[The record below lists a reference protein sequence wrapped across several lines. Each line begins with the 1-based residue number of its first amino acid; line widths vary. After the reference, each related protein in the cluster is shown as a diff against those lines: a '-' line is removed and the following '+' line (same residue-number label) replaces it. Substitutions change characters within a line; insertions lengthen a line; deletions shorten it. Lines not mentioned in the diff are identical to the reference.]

1 MRWERDVRLAE
12 RVRWRIGG
20 PALRLGAAGSEPEL
34 AAALRDLA
42 PAEHLTLGWGANL
55 LVADRGVEPA
65 VLVLE
70 DGLDWI
76 RTGEGWI
83 EAGAGAGLPSL
94 VGEAR
99 RSGRAGWSF
108 LEAVPGSVGGGLRM
122 NAGSAETGLWD
133 RVIWADALTGSG
145 DRVRVERDGA
155 RPSYRRIE
163 LPESWV
169 FLAARFAAPPGDP
182 VAVEAEHRARRTA
195 KVETQ
200 VYDLPTC
207 GSVWKNP
214 GPPWGSAW
222 QLVERVGMRGAR
234 IGGAVITEKHA
245 NFIANV
251 AEATAEDVLALM
263 RETRRRV
270 LEETGARLEPEIRF
284 WGFDADELRSVGV
297 AA

>member
-1 MRWERDVRLAE
+1 MRWERDVSLAD

-20 PALRLGAAGSEPEL
+20 PARRLGTAGSDEDL
-34 AAALRDLA
+34 ADALRGLA

-65 VLVLE
+65 VLTLD
-70 DGLDWI
+70 DGLDWVRI
-76 RTGEGWI
+76 GEGWI

-94 VGEAR
+94 IGEAR
-99 RSGRAGWSF
+99 RAARSGWSF

-122 NAGSAETGLWD
+122 NAGSAETGIWD
-133 RVIWADALTGSG
+133 RVLWADARTADGE
-145 DRVRVERDGA
+145 RVRVGPDEAGA
-155 RPSYRRIE
+155 SYRRIA

-169 FLAARFAAPPGDP
+169 FVAARFEAPPGDP
-182 VAVEAEHRARRTA
+182 AGIEAEHRERRTV

-214 GPPWGSAW
+214 GSPWGSAW
-222 QLVERVGMRGAR
+222 ELVERVGMRGAR
-234 IGGAVITEKHA
+234 VGGAVITEKHA

-270 LEETGARLEPEIRF
+270 MEETGARLEPEIRF
-284 WGFDADELRSVGV
+284 WGFEADELRSVGV
-297 AA
+297 TS

>member
-1 MRWERDVRLAE
+1 MRWEPDVRLAE

-20 PALRLGAAGSEPEL
+20 PARRLGRVDSEAEL
-34 AAALRDLA
+34 IAALRELG
-42 PAEHLTLGWGANL
+42 PREHLTLGWGANL
-55 LVADRGVEPA
+55 LVADRGVAPA
-65 VLVLE
+65 VLVLAG
-70 DGLDWI
+70 DLDWI
-76 RTGEGWI
+76 RCGEDWL
-83 EAGAGAGLPSL
+83 EAGGGAGMPAL

-122 NAGSAETGLWD
+122 NAGSVDTGLWD
-133 RVIWADALTGSG
+133 RVAWVDAVTPDG
-145 DRVRVERDGA
+145 ERIRLGAEEA
-155 RPSYRRIE
+155 RPSYRRVE

-169 FLAARFAAPPGDP
+169 FVAARFAAPAGAPG
-182 VAVEAEHRARRTA
+182 AVESEHRARRTR

-200 VYDLPTC
+200 VYDLPSC

-222 QLVERVGMRGAR
+222 ELVERVGMRGAR

-251 AEATAEDVLALM
+251 AQATAEDVLALM

-270 LEETGARLEPEIRF
+270 LEELGANLEPEIRF
-284 WGFDADELRSVGV
+284 WGFTTDELRSVGV
-297 AA
+297 EP

>member
-1 MRWERDVRLAE
+1 MRWERDVRLAD

-20 PALRLGAAGSEPEL
+20 PARRLGTAGSEPEL
-34 AAALRDLA
+34 AAALRSLA
-42 PAEHLTLGWGANL
+42 PTEHLALGWGANL

-65 VLVLE
+65 VLAL
-70 DGLDWI
+70 DGDLDWI
-76 RTGEGWI
+76 RIGDGWI

-99 RSGRAGWSF
+99 RAARAGWSF

-122 NAGSAETGLWD
+122 NAGSAETGIWD
-133 RVIWADALTGSG
+133 RVIWADALTAEGE
-145 DRVRVERDGA
+145 RVRVAREDAGA
-155 RPSYRRIE
+155 SYRRIG
-163 LPESWV
+163 LSESWV
-169 FLAARFAAPPGDP
+169 FVAARFEARSGDAAGI
-182 VAVEAEHRARRTA
+182 EAEHRARRTV

-214 GPPWGSAW
+214 GPPWGPAW
-222 QLVERVGMRGAR
+222 ELVDRVGMRGAR
-234 IGGAVITEKHA
+234 VGGAVITEKHA

-251 AEATAEDVLALM
+251 AEAAAEDVLALM

-284 WGFDADELRSVGV
+284 WGFEADELRSVGV
-297 AA
+297 TS

>member
-1 MRWERDVRLAE
+1 MRWESDVPLAD

-20 PALRLGAAGSEPEL
+20 PARRLGSAGSAPEL
-34 AAALRDLA
+34 AAALRELA
-42 PAEHLTLGWGANL
+42 PADHLTLGWGANL
-55 LVADRGVEPA
+55 LVADRGVDAA
-65 VLVLE
+65 VLTLE
-70 DGLDWI
+70 GELDWI
-76 RTGEGWI
+76 RVGESWI
-83 EAGAGAGLPSL
+83 EAGAGAGLPTL
-94 VGEAR
+94 TGEAR
-99 RSGRAGWSF
+99 REGRAGWSF

-133 RVIWADALTGSG
+133 RVIWVEAMTPDGE
-145 DRVRVERDGA
+145 RVRVGRDAA
-155 RPSYRRIE
+155 RASYRRIE

-169 FLAARFAAPPGDP
+169 FLAGRFAAVPGER
-182 VAVEAEHRARRTA
+182 VRIEAEHRSRRKA

-200 VYDLPTC
+200 VYDLPSC

-222 QLVERVGMRGAR
+222 ELVDGVGMRGAR
-234 IGGAVITEKHA
+234 VGGATITEKHA

-270 LEETGARLEPEIRF
+270 MEQTGACLEPEIRF
-284 WGFDADELRSVGV
+284 WGFTGEELRSVG
-297 AA
+297 AAS